1 MPGLVR
7 KAGNVVIWVGMREL
21 LNMTGAT
28 APEISKI
35 RRAVRLDNNEAS
47 AEAAL
52 DVLVILLPEGV

>member
-1 MPGLVR
+1 
-7 KAGNVVIWVGMREL
+7 MREL

-52 DVLVILLPEGV
+52 DVLVILLPEGM

>member
-1 MPGLVR
+1 
-7 KAGNVVIWVGMREL
+7 MREL

-47 AEAAL
+47 AAAAL
-52 DVLVILLPEGV
+52 DILVILLPEGM